1 MNIGS
6 ARALRLIG
14 LLAIC
19 TLLIGAFAQSGL
31 QAAAESGASTNAAP
45 QSAPVSQC
53 NDDAAS
59 NVGGQGIS
67 CTVTIANF
75 VRSTGTIDPTRPT
88 TVTVTRCVGAAGPI
102 GAGAGTCTTTT
113 TTSTELVTSVA
124 QCNGSANGGGGVLIC
139 SVTMT
144 NTIVGGATPTAA
156 TVYQCVGS
164 VITGTGAP
172 GTCTPANTPGV
183 TSVTA
188 ATVGQCNGS
197 GNGGTSVSFICTVGP
212 SSTISATLSVNVD
225 QCNGSANGGGSL
237 VRCSAAVNSLVEAQ
251 ATATPTPIASVT
263 PTPGATATPSAT
275 PIPAP
280 VATATPV
287 AAAPAATPVPAAVPA
302 LIPSLPSTSTQD
314 LVGVP
319 TWVLVLLVPA
329 LLAPVLMLIGR
340 VARKAIRI

>member
-1 MNIGS
+1 M
-6 ARALRLIG
+6 G
-14 LLAIC
+14 LLAMCI
-19 TLLIGAFAQSGL
+19 LLIGAFAQTGL

-45 QSAPVSQC
+45 LSAPVSQC
-53 NDDAAS
+53 NNDAAS

-75 VRSTGTIDPTRPT
+75 VTSTGAIDPTRPT
-88 TVTVTRCVGAAGPI
+88 TVTVRRCVGAAGPI

-139 SVTMT
+139 NVTMT
-144 NTIVGGATPTAA
+144 NTITGGATPTAA

-197 GNGGTSVSFICTVGP
+197 GNGGTSVGFICTVGP
-212 SSTISATLSVNVD
+212 SSTISATLSVNVN

-237 VRCSAAVNSLVEAQ
+237 VRCSATVNSLVAAQ
-251 ATATPTPIASVT
+251 ATATPAPVATATPIA
-263 PTPGATATPSAT
+263 TATPAVPSAT

-287 AAAPAATPVPAAVPA
+287 AAAPVAGATPTVPGT
-302 LIPSLPSTSTQD
+302 IPSLPSTSTQD
-314 LVGVP
+314 LESIP
-319 TWVLVLLVPA
+319 TWVLA
-329 LLAPVLMLIGR
+329 LLIAVFMLVGLL
-340 VARKAIRI
+340 ARKGARI